1 MSYKIF
7 LKTGPFKWLPGVF
20 FFISSYKTYFMQYFI
35 TKSNFMRITRKFNIE
50 LENMN
55 DPVYKNPI
63 YFFSDIEKH
72 RILSVKQFLI
82 HSKDELVKFSGSG
95 YIPDSYNFIYEQSR
109 HAKYHRN
116 SQCEKLNSSYSDIE
130 IPVEIKF
137 KAGTGKLDIE
147 RINKFREWF
156 KQPEIFDLYK
166 TDQTRFIEK
175 LQVKFQLVNP
185 PKPVEFSN
193 GGIKQVSTFSE
204 QELENKI
211 DELIKLASSFYSQS
225 DINREILVKNNFSK
239 KTYYVTSAKYKDVK
253 LYIAEKSYSNNE
265 IRQVITEFNSK
276 IKKPLIDF
284 LIDYWI
290 LKLNPKLDFSG
301 NILEKL
307 DFKSCSSCSHQKCI
321 YNAELDILDKD
332 DEWELASEYSNSQQ
346 IIAKEIITD
355 NLPF

>member
-1 MSYKIF
+1 MR
-7 LKTGPFKWLPGVF
+7 
-20 FFISSYKTYFMQYFI
+20 YFI

-55 DPVYKNPI
+55 DAVYKNPI
-63 YFFSDIEKH
+63 YFFSDIEKN

-95 YIPDSYNFIYEQSR
+95 YIPDSYNYIYEQSR

-116 SQCEKLNSSYSDIE
+116 SECEKLNSSYNDIE
-130 IPVEIKF
+130 IPVEIKY
-137 KAGTGKLDIE
+137 KAGEEGLDIE
-147 RINKFREWF
+147 RIEKFRAWF
-156 KQPEIFDLYK
+156 KQPEISNLYD
-166 TDQTRFIEK
+166 TDQKRFIEK

-185 PKPVEFSN
+185 PIPVEFSN

-204 QELENKI
+204 QELDNKI
-211 DELIKLASSFYSQS
+211 CELIKLASSFYSQS
-225 DINREILVKNNFSK
+225 DMHREILVKNNFSK
-239 KTYYVTSAKYKDVK
+239 KTYYVTSTKYKNVK
-253 LYIAEKSYSNNE
+253 LYIADKNYSDNQ
-265 IRQVITEFNSK
+265 IRQVLTEFYSK
-276 IKKPLIDF
+276 IKKPLINF

-307 DFKSCSSCSHQKCI
+307 DFKSCTSCSHQKCI

-332 DEWELASEYSNSQQ
+332 DEWELASEYINSQP
-346 IIAKEIITD
+346 EIVRELITD
-355 NLPF
+355 DLPF